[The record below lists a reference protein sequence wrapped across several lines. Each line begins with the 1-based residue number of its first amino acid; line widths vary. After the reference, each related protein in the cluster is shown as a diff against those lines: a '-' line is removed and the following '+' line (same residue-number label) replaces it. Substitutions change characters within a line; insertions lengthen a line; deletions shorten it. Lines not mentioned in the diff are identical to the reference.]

1 MSVTVILVTHV
12 IIELGVVGWSPSCD
26 TGCTDSLCH
35 FLMLA
40 EYYPDA
46 ETELYAVHVV
56 VYYYIPDHY
65 LKC

>member
-1 MSVTVILVTHV
+1 MEWLAGHPIVIHE
-12 IIELGVVGWSPSCD
+12 IRNS
-26 TGCTDSLCH
+26 TGCADSFCH